1 MSNVLVIL
9 RSALKYCKVI
19 FVLSA
24 ISFLEIDRTHFQ
36 RLVRGGMLIFYCR
49 GSCVKNVRSHK
60 KHASGTKYILAFN
73 LSALFFLNTPKPLDE
88 LFVQTS
94 KGDNLSLH

>member
-1 MSNVLVIL
+1 MCNIFCQLYTYQNVTVNEILSCKFVSNVLVIL

-36 RLVRGGMLIFYCR
+36 RLVRGGMLIFYC
-49 GSCVKNVRSHK
+49 
-60 KHASGTKYILAFN
+60 
-73 LSALFFLNTPKPLDE
+73 
-88 LFVQTS
+88 
-94 KGDNLSLH
+94 

>member
-9 RSALKYCKVI
+9 RSARKYGKVI

-49 GSCVKNVRSHK
+49 GSRVKNVRSHK
-60 KHASGTKYILAFN
+60 KHASGTKYILAFK
-73 LSALFFLNTPKPLDE
+73 PKCTV
-88 LFVQTS
+88 FS
-94 KGDNLSLH
+94 